1 MASIEPSPSLNDD
14 LARIEASILPSLTL
28 MLDALLDAAALAR
41 PGHDAA
47 CYAAEIRTV
56 AAELES
62 VTRQIERLSSPVAA
76 AQRATA
82 A

>member
-1 MASIEPSPSLNDD
+1 MASTEPTPSLNDD
-14 LARIEASILPSLTL
+14 LGRIEASILPTLTL

-56 AAELES
+56 ATELEN
-62 VTRQIERLSSPVAA
+62 VTRQIERLSRPGAA
-76 AQRATA
+76 AQRASA